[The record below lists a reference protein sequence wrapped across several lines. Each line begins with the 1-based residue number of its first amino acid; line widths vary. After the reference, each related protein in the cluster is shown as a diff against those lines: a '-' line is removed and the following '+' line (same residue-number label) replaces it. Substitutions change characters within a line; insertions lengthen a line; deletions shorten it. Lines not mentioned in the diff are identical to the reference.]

1 MKTLLLFI
9 AIALSINVFG
19 QDKSTRSIVSN
30 HVFVICDEKGVPLDI
45 GDGIYGF
52 MAFYDNGTAHMLM
65 GSTLSDAID
74 GGSLQSGTW
83 KSYDSNVSF
92 TWDSTG
98 KGSTWHRDG
107 NSENLLSSDGGII
120 RNLGDF

>member
-1 MKTLLLFI
+1 MKSLLLF
-9 AIALSINVFG
+9 AVIALSINVFG

-30 HVFVICDEKGVPLDI
+30 HVFVIGDEKGVPLDI
-45 GDGIYGF
+45 GNGKLVF

-74 GGSLQSGTW
+74 FGSVQSGTW

-98 KGSTWHRDG
+98 TGSTWHRDG
-107 NSENLLSSDGGII
+107 NSENLKSSDGGLI
-120 RNLGDF
+120 RNLGGF